1 MKNSSNWKNVGKWRF
16 NIGKSSAFM
25 LFLLDNLMENWK
37 IDSHELLLTHSTF
50 FCARAA
56 PRMWLW
62 INCVAEFR
70 AEKLCRQVRKLKSSI
85 NFSQL
90 STEKKGELKAT
101 HTREG
106 SGRVGHTR
114 EQQQLDL
121 WEKIVF
127 NLCWFFLCGFSSHTK
142 YLCWGDT
149 KLKFAEALWLRQVS
163 SPHAALEPCA
173 IFPP

>member
-90 STEKKGELKAT
+90 STEKRRAE
-101 HTREG
+101 
-106 SGRVGHTR
+106 GHTHQR
-114 EQQQLDL
+114 GVGTGRPHESSSSSSSICGKKLFL
-121 WEKIVF
+121 I
-127 NLCWFFLCGFSSHTK
+127 LCWFFYVVSVHTQNI
-142 YLCWGDT
+142 Y
-149 KLKFAEALWLRQVS
+149 AEETLN
-163 SPHAALEPCA
+163 
-173 IFPP
+173 